1 MKNSENEGYK
11 NHWENVYETKNSNE
25 VSWTQEIP
33 ETSLEFIENAA
44 ADKTSKIIDIGGGDG
59 TLIDFLLERGFE
71 SLSVLDISSKAL
83 QKAKKRLGSKAEHVQ
98 FITSDI
104 REFETEATYDIW
116 HDRATFHFLT
126 EENDI
131 KKYVDIVKNAVSD
144 TMIIGA
150 FSFEGPQKCSGL
162 PIVQYDAER
171 LQNVFLEDFELIRSL
186 KQNHITPFN
195 TVQNFI
201 FCQFKKKKII
211 K

>member
-1 MKNSENEGYK
+1 MKNSENEGCK

-33 ETSLEFIENAA
+33 ETSLELIQNAA

-71 SLSVLDISSKAL
+71 SLSILDISSKVL

-104 REFETEATYDIW
+104 REFETEATYEIW

-131 KKYVDIVKNAVSD
+131 KKYVDIVKNAVSH

-171 LQNVFLEDFELIRSL
+171 LQNVFLEDFELIRSF

>member
-33 ETSLEFIENAA
+33 ETSLELIQNAA

-71 SLSVLDISSKAL
+71 SLSILDISSKAL

-104 REFETEATYDIW
+104 REFETEATYEIW

-131 KKYVDIVKNAVSD
+131 KKYVDIVKNAVSH

-171 LQNVFLEDFELIRSL
+171 LQNVFLEDFELIRSF

>member
-1 MKNSENEGYK
+1 MKNSENEGCK

-33 ETSLEFIENAA
+33 ETSLELIQNAA

-71 SLSVLDISSKAL
+71 SLSILDISSKAL

-104 REFETEATYDIW
+104 REFETEATYEIW

-131 KKYVDIVKNAVSD
+131 KKYVDIVKNAVSH

-171 LQNVFLEDFELIRSL
+171 LQNVFLEDFELIRSF

-201 FCQFKKKKII
+201 FCQFKKKKNN
-211 K
+211 

>member
-33 ETSLEFIENAA
+33 ETSLELIQNAA

-71 SLSVLDISSKAL
+71 SLSILDISSKAL

-104 REFETEATYDIW
+104 REFETEATYEIW

-131 KKYVDIVKNAVSD
+131 KKYVDIVKNAVSH

-171 LQNVFLEDFELIRSL
+171 LQNVFLEDFELIRSF

-201 FCQFKKKKII
+201 FCQFKKKKNN
-211 K
+211 

>member
-1 MKNSENEGYK
+1 MKNSENEGCK
-11 NHWENVYETKNSNE
+11 NHWENVNETKNSNE

-33 ETSLEFIENAA
+33 ETSLELIQNAA

-71 SLSVLDISSKAL
+71 SLSILDISSKAL

-104 REFETEATYDIW
+104 REFETEATYEIW

-131 KKYVDIVKNAVSD
+131 KKYVDIVKNAVSH

-171 LQNVFLEDFELIRSL
+171 LQNVFLEDFELIRSF

>member
-33 ETSLEFIENAA
+33 ETSLELIQNAA

-71 SLSVLDISSKAL
+71 SLSILDISSKVL

-104 REFETEATYDIW
+104 REFETEATYEIW

-131 KKYVDIVKNAVSD
+131 KKYVDIVKNAVSH

-162 PIVQYDAER
+162 PHCTI
-171 LQNVFLEDFELIRSL
+171 
-186 KQNHITPFN
+186 
-195 TVQNFI
+195 
-201 FCQFKKKKII
+201 
-211 K
+211 

>member
-1 MKNSENEGYK
+1 MKNSENEGCK

-33 ETSLEFIENAA
+33 ETSLELIQNAA

-59 TLIDFLLERGFE
+59 TLIDFLLERGFG
-71 SLSVLDISSKAL
+71 SLSILDISSKAL

-104 REFETEATYDIW
+104 REFETEATYEIW

-131 KKYVDIVKNAVSD
+131 KKYVDIVKNAVSH

-171 LQNVFLEDFELIRSL
+171 LQNVFLEDFELIRSF

>member
-11 NHWENVYETKNSNE
+11 NHWEYVYETKNSNE

-33 ETSLEFIENAA
+33 ETSLELIENAA

-83 QKAKKRLGSKAEHVQ
+83 QKAKKRLGSKAEHIQ

-171 LQNVFLEDFELIRSL
+171 LQNVFLEDFELIRSF

>member
-1 MKNSENEGYK
+1 MKNSENEGCK

-33 ETSLEFIENAA
+33 ETSLELIQNAA

-104 REFETEATYDIW
+104 REFETEATYEIW

-131 KKYVDIVKNAVSD
+131 KKYVDIVKNAVSH

-171 LQNVFLEDFELIRSL
+171 LQNVFLEDFELIRSF

-201 FCQFKKKKII
+201 FCQFKKKKNN
-211 K
+211 

>member
-1 MKNSENEGYK
+1 MKNSENEGCK

-33 ETSLEFIENAA
+33 ETSLELIQNAA

-71 SLSVLDISSKAL
+71 SLSILDISSKAL
-83 QKAKKRLGSKAEHVQ
+83 QKAKKRLGSKAEHVH

-104 REFETEATYDIW
+104 REFETEATYEIW

-131 KKYVDIVKNAVSD
+131 KKYVDIVKNAVSH

-171 LQNVFLEDFELIRSL
+171 LQNVFLEDFELIRSF

-201 FCQFKKKKII
+201 FCQFKKKKNN
-211 K
+211 

>member
-33 ETSLEFIENAA
+33 ETSLELIENAA

-71 SLSVLDISSKAL
+71 SLSVFDISSKAL

-171 LQNVFLEDFELIRSL
+171 LQNVFLEDFELIRSF

>member
-33 ETSLEFIENAA
+33 ETSLELIQNAA

-59 TLIDFLLERGFE
+59 TLIDFLLERGFG
-71 SLSVLDISSKAL
+71 SLSILDISSKAL

-104 REFETEATYDIW
+104 REFETEATYEIW

-131 KKYVDIVKNAVSD
+131 KKYVDIVKNAVSH

-171 LQNVFLEDFELIRSL
+171 LQNVFLEDFELIRSF

>member
-11 NHWENVYETKNSNE
+11 NHWEYVYETKNSNE

-33 ETSLEFIENAA
+33 ETSLELIENAA

-171 LQNVFLEDFELIRSL
+171 LQNVFLEDFELIRSF

>member
-33 ETSLEFIENAA
+33 ETSLELIENAA

-144 TMIIGA
+144 IMIIGA

-171 LQNVFLEDFELIRSL
+171 LQNVFLEDFELIRSF

>member
-25 VSWTQEIP
+25 VSWKQEIP
-33 ETSLEFIENAA
+33 ETSLELIQNAA

-71 SLSVLDISSKAL
+71 SLSILDISSKAL

-104 REFETEATYDIW
+104 REFETEATYEIW

-131 KKYVDIVKNAVSD
+131 KKYVDIVKNAVSH

-171 LQNVFLEDFELIRSL
+171 LQNVFLEDFELIRSF

-201 FCQFKKKKII
+201 FCQFKKKKNN
-211 K
+211 

>member
-11 NHWENVYETKNSNE
+11 NHWEYVYETKNSNE

-33 ETSLEFIENAA
+33 ETSLELIENAA

-116 HDRATFHFLT
+116 HDRATFHFLI

-171 LQNVFLEDFELIRSL
+171 LQNVFLEDFELIRSF

>member
-33 ETSLEFIENAA
+33 ETSLELIQNAA

-71 SLSVLDISSKAL
+71 SLSILDISSKVL

-104 REFETEATYDIW
+104 REFETEATYEIW

-131 KKYVDIVKNAVSD
+131 KKYVDIVKNAVSH

-171 LQNVFLEDFELIRSL
+171 LQNVFLEDFELIRSF

-201 FCQFKKKKII
+201 FCQFKKKKNN
-211 K
+211 

>member
-1 MKNSENEGYK
+1 MKNSENEGCK

-33 ETSLEFIENAA
+33 ETSLELIQNAA

-71 SLSVLDISSKAL
+71 SLSILDISSKAL

-104 REFETEATYDIW
+104 REFETEATYEIW

-131 KKYVDIVKNAVSD
+131 KKYVDIVKNAVSH

-171 LQNVFLEDFELIRSL
+171 LQNVFLEDFELIRSF

>member
-1 MKNSENEGYK
+1 MKNSENEGCK

-33 ETSLEFIENAA
+33 ETSLELIQNAA

-71 SLSVLDISSKAL
+71 SLSILDISSKAL

-104 REFETEATYDIW
+104 REFETEVTYEIW

-131 KKYVDIVKNAVSD
+131 KKYIDIVKNAVSH

-171 LQNVFLEDFELIRSL
+171 LQNVFLEDFELIRSF

-201 FCQFKKKKII
+201 FCQFKKKKNN
-211 K
+211 